1 MKMTD
6 TTTFTVQEWRALRD
20 APHMVALALSA
31 ATASGVTGTLHEAVS
46 ASSALLQGVKSEN
59 ALLRSLVTPEELTAA
74 QESLREHVKDV
85 REGRGKI
92 EFQDL
97 MLGEVREAVGALDRK
112 AKPEEAEAYRAF
124 LLYVA
129 NSVAEAAREGGF
141 IGIGGK
147 RVSDEEQ
154 RLLER
159 LRGVVRKV

>member
-1 MKMTD
+1 
-6 TTTFTVQEWRALRD
+6 
-20 APHMVALALSA
+20 
-31 ATASGVTGTLHEAVS
+31 
-46 ASSALLQGVKSEN
+46 
-59 ALLRSLVTPEELTAA
+59 
-74 QESLREHVKDV
+74 
-85 REGRGKI
+85 
-92 EFQDL
+92 
-97 MLGEVREAVGALDRK
+97 MLGEVREAVGVLDRR

>member
-1 MKMTD
+1 MTD
-6 TTTFTVQEWRALRD
+6 KSTFTAQEWRALRD
-20 APHMVALALSA
+20 APHMVAVAVSA

-46 ASSALLQGVKSEN
+46 ASTALMEGVKSES
-59 ALLRSLVTPEELTAA
+59 ALLRSLITREELLAA
-74 QESLREHVKDV
+74 QESLRENVKDAHAD
-85 REGRGKI
+85 RGKL

-97 MLGEVREAVGALDRK
+97 MLGEVREAVGVLDRR